1 MMLPELYIDAN
12 ATLGESPAWDAKTQ
26 TLYWIDVLER
36 RLYAGQKAILQ
47 LDHYVGSLGP
57 RKDGGLVIAQRS
69 GIWILEPNMRKMRKL
84 VAPRGEP
91 AQNRFND
98 GKCDP
103 RGRFVAG
110 TMDHSEQETSG
121 ALYTISKKGRIRRL
135 LKAVR
140 ISNGLT
146 WSPDGR
152 TMYFIDTPTRDVL
165 AFDYDLDTG
174 AISNTRKIIHFEKSF
189 GWPDGMTTDT
199 DGNLWIANWGG
210 ARVSQWK
217 PDGTLLAQFGV
228 AAKNV
233 TSCIFGGP
241 RMNEL
246 FITTALVG
254 MDKAEFKR
262 FPQAG
267 GVFRMET
274 NVTGV
279 PSYEFGG

>member
-1 MMLPELYIDAN
+1 MMLPELYIDAS

-36 RLYAGQKAILQ
+36 RLYAGPKAILQ
-47 LDHYVGSLGP
+47 LDQYTGSVAP

-69 GIWILEPNMRKMRKL
+69 GIWALEPNMKRLRKL
-84 VAPRGEP
+84 ASPRREP
-91 AQNRFND
+91 PNNRFND

-103 RGRFVAG
+103 RGRFIAG
-110 TMDHSEQETSG
+110 TMDHQEKEASG
-121 ALYTISKKGRIRRL
+121 SLYSLSTEGKLRKL
-135 LKAVR
+135 LKVVR
-140 ISNGLT
+140 VSNGLA

-174 AISNTRKIIHFEKSF
+174 QISNTRVIIHFQKTF
-189 GWPDGMTTDT
+189 GWPDGMTSDT
-199 DGNLWIANWGG
+199 DGNLWIAMWGG
-210 ARVSQWK
+210 ARVTQWK

-233 TSCIFGGP
+233 TSCVFGGA

-246 FITTALVG
+246 FMTTALVG
-254 MDKAEFKR
+254 MDAAGLRKY
-262 FPQAG
+262 PQAG

-274 NVTGV
+274 NVTGM
-279 PSYEFGG
+279 PTYEFGG